1 MAQRPRF
8 PAWARSTDEVLQ
20 HYKVDLEGGLTSDQ
34 VPSLQCVRIRGT
46 GTQLLEAQSG
56 QTPLTALPARSCQP
70 SQSSRPVMAAEAC
83 ALPARRHGLQ
93 HH

>member
-34 VPSLQCVRIRGT
+34 VPSSPSVRIRGT
-46 GTQLLEAQSG
+46 GTQLLQAHLG
-56 QTPLTALPARSCQP
+56 QAPLTALPARSC
-70 SQSSRPVMAAEAC
+70 
-83 ALPARRHGLQ
+83 
-93 HH
+93 

>member
-34 VPSLQCVRIRGT
+34 VPSLPSVSIRGR
-46 GTQLLEAQSG
+46 GKQLLEAHLG
-56 QTPLTALPARSCQP
+56 QALLAA
-70 SQSSRPVMAAEAC
+70 SSD
-83 ALPARRHGLQ
+83 Q
-93 HH
+93 

>member
-34 VPSLQCVRIRGT
+34 VPSSPSVCIRGR
-46 GTQLLEAQSG
+46 GKQLLEAHLG
-56 QTPLTALPARSCQP
+56 QAQAAPALFHGC
-70 SQSSRPVMAAEAC
+70 
-83 ALPARRHGLQ
+83 GLQ
-93 HH
+93 GCRRLHVPEGLA